1 MLPCRK
7 FMINHIHFKM
17 RNFIFIILL
26 SVVCSCSQQN
36 NDDIVVDFNVQNM
49 TYSKI
54 AIVVSPEMIKE
65 TNLDKHGKASC
76 TLQGNM
82 IYARLFYGE
91 EAKNVFF
98 QKGDRVTISFDAN
111 NFKDGM
117 KFEGKNAPVIEYL
130 NSITY
135 NPIIPPE
142 YERSLEEIVSLVNE
156 KTDEA
161 ANLLKARKLEAVNP
175 EFAKLEEG
183 RIKYSYLISL
193 VMYPMGHIMFD
204 TTYRPNE
211 EYYSTL
217 EKYVQE
223 DESLIDLDIYREFII
238 EAALVLGSKD
248 KEISG
253 IYNKNVAR
261 LKYIAQ
267 HFKNDKLKQSL
278 LNEIAV
284 RQIKKNGINNITEL
298 ENIYNTY
305 VTDPTLR
312 AAYKTEYDKWNIAVA
327 GKLSPDFEAKDIN
340 GKTYSLKD
348 FKGKYL
354 YIDMWATWCG
364 PCKREMPYLKEL
376 EKKMEGKN
384 ITFLGLSTD
393 EDKAAWEETVKSG
406 ELSGVQLLLGR
417 GSQFQRDY
425 NIDGIPHFILID
437 PDGKIINPKAV
448 RPSSADAEKILNAL
462 PDI

>member
-1 MLPCRK
+1 
-7 FMINHIHFKM
+7 M

-65 TNLDKHGKASC
+65 TDLDKHGKASC

-111 NFKDGM
+111 NFKDSM
-117 KFEGKNAPVIEYL
+117 KFEGKNTPVIEYL

-142 YERSLEEIVSLVNE
+142 YERSLKEIVSLVNE

-261 LKYIAQ
+261 MKYIAQ
-267 HFKNDKLKQSL
+267 HFKMTS
-278 LNEIAV
+278 
-284 RQIKKNGINNITEL
+284 
-298 ENIYNTY
+298 
-305 VTDPTLR
+305 
-312 AAYKTEYDKWNIAVA
+312 
-327 GKLSPDFEAKDIN
+327 
-340 GKTYSLKD
+340 
-348 FKGKYL
+348 
-354 YIDMWATWCG
+354 
-364 PCKREMPYLKEL
+364 
-376 EKKMEGKN
+376 
-384 ITFLGLSTD
+384 
-393 EDKAAWEETVKSG
+393 
-406 ELSGVQLLLGR
+406 
-417 GSQFQRDY
+417 
-425 NIDGIPHFILID
+425 
-437 PDGKIINPKAV
+437 
-448 RPSSADAEKILNAL
+448 
-462 PDI
+462 

>member
-1 MLPCRK
+1 
-7 FMINHIHFKM
+7 M
-17 RNFIFIILL
+17 RSFIFIILL

-261 LKYIAQ
+261 MKYIAQ

-393 EDKAAWEETVKSG
+393 EDKAAWEKMVKSG

-448 RPSSADAEKILNAL
+448 RPSSPDAEKILNAL

>member
-1 MLPCRK
+1 
-7 FMINHIHFKM
+7 M

-65 TNLDKHGKASC
+65 TDLDKHGKASC

-111 NFKDGM
+111 NFKDSM
-117 KFEGKNAPVIEYL
+117 KFEGKNTPVIEYL

-142 YERSLEEIVSLVNE
+142 YERSLKEIVSLVNE

-261 LKYIAQ
+261 MKYIAQ

-278 LNEIAV
+278 LNEIAI
-284 RQIKKNGINNITEL
+284 RQIKNGINHITEL

-312 AAYKTEYDKWNIAVA
+312 TAYKTEYDKRNIAVT
-327 GKLSPDFEAKDIN
+327 GKLSPDFQAKDIN

-364 PCKREMPYLKEL
+364 PCREEL
-376 EKKMEGKN
+376 SRVQKDIIDRFKGNEDFV
-384 ITFLGLSTD
+384 FLPVSRGETR
-393 EDKAAWEETVKSG
+393 ETVAAFREKMGYTFPMGLDPEQKIYRLYASN
-406 ELSGVQLLLGR
+406 
-417 GSQFQRDY
+417 Y
-425 NIDGIPHFILID
+425 IPRNFLIGK
-437 PDGKIINPKAV
+437 DGKVI
-448 RPSSADAEKILNAL
+448 SATIGYEAPEFDELILLIERQLNSAN
-462 PDI
+462 

>member
-1 MLPCRK
+1 
-7 FMINHIHFKM
+7 M

-65 TNLDKHGKASC
+65 TDLDKHGKASC

-111 NFKDGM
+111 NFKDSM
-117 KFEGKNAPVIEYL
+117 KFEGKNTPVIEYL

-142 YERSLEEIVSLVNE
+142 YERSLKEIVSLVNE

-261 LKYIAQ
+261 MKYIAQ

-278 LNEIAV
+278 LNEIAI
-284 RQIKKNGINNITEL
+284 RQIKNGINHITEL

-312 AAYKTEYDKWNIAVA
+312 TAYKTEYDKRNIAVT
-327 GKLSPDFEAKDIN
+327 GKLSPDFQAKDIN

-354 YIDMWATWCG
+354 YIDMWATWRA
-364 PCKREMPYLKEL
+364 PR
-376 EKKMEGKN
+376 
-384 ITFLGLSTD
+384 
-393 EDKAAWEETVKSG
+393 
-406 ELSGVQLLLGR
+406 
-417 GSQFQRDY
+417 
-425 NIDGIPHFILID
+425 
-437 PDGKIINPKAV
+437 
-448 RPSSADAEKILNAL
+448 SSWIA
-462 PDI
+462 

>member
-1 MLPCRK
+1 
-7 FMINHIHFKM
+7 M

-65 TNLDKHGKASC
+65 TDLDKHGKASC

-111 NFKDGM
+111 NFKDSM
-117 KFEGKNAPVIEYL
+117 KFEGKNTPVIEYL

-142 YERSLEEIVSLVNE
+142 YERSLKEIVSLVNE

-223 DESLIDLDIYREFII
+223 DESLIDL
-238 EAALVLGSKD
+238 GS
-248 KEISG
+248 
-253 IYNKNVAR
+253 
-261 LKYIAQ
+261 
-267 HFKNDKLKQSL
+267 
-278 LNEIAV
+278 
-284 RQIKKNGINNITEL
+284 
-298 ENIYNTY
+298 
-305 VTDPTLR
+305 
-312 AAYKTEYDKWNIAVA
+312 
-327 GKLSPDFEAKDIN
+327 
-340 GKTYSLKD
+340 
-348 FKGKYL
+348 
-354 YIDMWATWCG
+354 
-364 PCKREMPYLKEL
+364 
-376 EKKMEGKN
+376 
-384 ITFLGLSTD
+384 
-393 EDKAAWEETVKSG
+393 
-406 ELSGVQLLLGR
+406 
-417 GSQFQRDY
+417 
-425 NIDGIPHFILID
+425 
-437 PDGKIINPKAV
+437 
-448 RPSSADAEKILNAL
+448 
-462 PDI
+462 

>member
-1 MLPCRK
+1 
-7 FMINHIHFKM
+7 M

-65 TNLDKHGKASC
+65 TDLDKHGKASC

-111 NFKDGM
+111 NFKDSM
-117 KFEGKNAPVIEYL
+117 KFEGKNTPVIEYL

-142 YERSLEEIVSLVNE
+142 YERSLKEIVSLVNE

-183 RIKYSYLISL
+183 RIKYSYLI
-193 VMYPMGHIMFD
+193 
-204 TTYRPNE
+204 
-211 EYYSTL
+211 
-217 EKYVQE
+217 
-223 DESLIDLDIYREFII
+223 DLDIYREFII

-261 LKYIAQ
+261 MKYIAQ

-278 LNEIAV
+278 LNEIAI
-284 RQIKKNGINNITEL
+284 RQIKNGINHITEL

-312 AAYKTEYDKWNIAVA
+312 TAYKTEYDKRNIAVT
-327 GKLSPDFEAKDIN
+327 GKLSPDFQAKDIN

-364 PCKREMPYLKEL
+364 PCKREMPYLIEL

-448 RPSSADAEKILNAL
+448 RPSSPDAEKILNAL

>member
-1 MLPCRK
+1 
-7 FMINHIHFKM
+7 M

>member
-1 MLPCRK
+1 
-7 FMINHIHFKM
+7 M

-65 TNLDKHGKASC
+65 TDLDKHGKASC

-111 NFKDGM
+111 NFKDSM
-117 KFEGKNAPVIEYL
+117 KFEGKNTPVIEYL

-142 YERSLEEIVSLVNE
+142 YERSLKEIVSLVNE

-261 LKYIAQ
+261 MKYIAQ

-278 LNEIAV
+278 LNEIAI
-284 RQIKKNGINNITEL
+284 RQIKNGINHITEL

-312 AAYKTEYDKWNIAVA
+312 TAYKTEYDKRNIAVT
-327 GKLSPDFEAKDIN
+327 GKLSPDFQAKDIN

-364 PCKREMPYLKEL
+364 PCKREMPEVQALYEKYGNNEGDVIVLGVANPKSEEYPYHQDVTQPEVEQFL
-376 EKKMEGKN
+376 EDGGYTFPVVMDVTGEVFYSYGISAFPTTFMIGADGNVFGYVPGALTGDMMES
-384 ITFLGLSTD
+384 I
-393 EDKAAWEETVKSG
+393 
-406 ELSGVQLLLGR
+406 VQ
-417 GSQFQRDY
+417 QT
-425 NIDGIPHFILID
+425 IDGVEA
-437 PDGKIINPKAV
+437 GA
-448 RPSSADAEKILNAL
+448 
-462 PDI
+462 

>member
-1 MLPCRK
+1 
-7 FMINHIHFKM
+7 M
-17 RNFIFIILL
+17 RSFLFIILL
-26 SVVCSCSQQN
+26 SIACSCSQKN
-36 NDDIVVDFNVQNM
+36 NDDIVVDFKVENM
-49 TYSKI
+49 TYSKV

-65 TNLDKHGKASC
+65 MELDKHGKATC
-76 TLQGNM
+76 TLQGDV

-98 QKGDRVTISFDAN
+98 RKGDRVTISFDAN

-135 NPIIPPE
+135 APINPPD
-142 YERSLEEIVSLVNE
+142 YERSLDGIMSLANE
-156 KTDEA
+156 KIDEA
-161 ANLLKARKLEAVNP
+161 TALLKARKLETTNP
-175 EFAKLEEG
+175 EFVKQEEG
-183 RIKYSYLISL
+183 RIKYSYLVSL

-217 EKYVQE
+217 EQYVQE

-238 EAALVLGSKD
+238 ESALILGSKD

-261 LKYIAQ
+261 MKYIAQ
-267 HFKNDKLKQSL
+267 HFKNDKLKQS
-278 LNEIAV
+278 
-284 RQIKKNGINNITEL
+284 
-298 ENIYNTY
+298 
-305 VTDPTLR
+305 
-312 AAYKTEYDKWNIAVA
+312 NIAVA

-393 EDKAAWEETVKSG
+393 EDKAAWEKMVKSG

-425 NIDGIPHFILID
+425 NINGIPHFILID
-437 PDGKIINPKAV
+437 PDGKIINPKTV
-448 RPSSADAEKILNAL
+448 RPSSPDAEKILNAL
-462 PDI
+462 PNI

>member
-1 MLPCRK
+1 
-7 FMINHIHFKM
+7 M

-26 SVVCSCSQQN
+26 SVVCSCSHQN

-65 TNLDKHGKASC
+65 TDLDKHGKASC

-111 NFKDGM
+111 NFKDSM
-117 KFEGKNAPVIEYL
+117 KFEGKNTPVIEYL

-142 YERSLEEIVSLVNE
+142 YERSLKEIVSLVNE

-261 LKYIAQ
+261 MKYIAQ

-278 LNEIAV
+278 LNEIAI
-284 RQIKKNGINNITEL
+284 RQIKNGINHITEL

-312 AAYKTEYDKWNIAVA
+312 TAYKTEYDKRNIAVT
-327 GKLSPDFEAKDIN
+327 GKLSPDFQAKDIN

-364 PCKREMPYLKEL
+364 PCKREMPYLIEL

-448 RPSSADAEKILNAL
+448 RPSSPDAEKILNAL

>member
-1 MLPCRK
+1 
-7 FMINHIHFKM
+7 M
-17 RNFIFIILL
+17 RNFIFIILF
-26 SVVCSCSQQN
+26 SVVCSCSRKN
-36 NDDIVVDFNVQNM
+36 NDDIVVDFKVQNM

-65 TNLDKHGKASC
+65 MALDKHGEASC
-76 TLQGNM
+76 TLQGNV
-82 IYARLFYGE
+82 IYARLLYGE

-98 QKGDRVTISFDAN
+98 RKGDHVTISFDAN

-117 KFEGKNAPVIEYL
+117 KFEGENAPVIEYL

-142 YERSLEEIVSLVNE
+142 YKRSLEGIVSLVNE
-156 KTDEA
+156 KIDEA
-161 ANLLKARKLEAVNP
+161 TSLLKARKLEAINP

-223 DESLIDLDIYREFII
+223 DESLIDLDIYREFVI

-261 LKYIAQ
+261 MKYIAQ
-267 HFKNDKLKQSL
+267 HFKNDKLKQYL
-278 LNEIAV
+278 LNEIAI

-305 VTDPTLR
+305 VTDPALR
-312 AAYKTEYDKWNIAVA
+312 TAYKTEYDKQNIAVV
-327 GKLSPDFEAKDIN
+327 GKLSPDFQAKDLN

-376 EKKMEGKN
+376 ENKMEGKN
-384 ITFLGLSTD
+384 ITFLGLSID
-393 EDKAAWEETVKSG
+393 EDKVAWEKMVKSG

-417 GSQFQRDY
+417 GSRFQRDY
-425 NIDGIPHFILID
+425 NINGIPHFILID

-448 RPSSADAEKILNAL
+448 RPSSPDAEKILKAL
-462 PDI
+462 SDI